1 MTPDLTRAAGK
12 PVTLFRAS
20 DLWQEDASKFPG
32 RTYVTDGPFL
42 YRSKTG
48 ELFMLWS
55 SARKGYLQVAS
66 RSVSGKLRGP
76 WVDHTVIYANDSG
89 HGMVFRTFEGTLAIA
104 LHSPNHPGPQKRL
117 RIYELEDLGHALRV
131 GRQIGGLM

>member
-1 MTPDLTRAAGK
+1 MAT
-12 PVTLFRAS
+12 
-20 DLWQEDASKFPG
+20 E
-32 RTYVTDGPFL
+32 
-42 YRSKTG
+42 G
-48 ELFMLWS
+48 ELPS
-55 SARKGYLQVAS
+55 QKGYLQVAS
-66 RSVSGKLRGP
+66 RSASGKLHGP
-76 WVDHTVIYANDSG
+76 WIDHKVIYENDSG